1 MICCAVQAA
10 VGCSVTL
17 KCAAVSDKE
26 AGFVL
31 LSGERHKTRKLKQAL
46 ADAKSEIDELQEAR

>member
-1 MICCAVQAA
+1 
-10 VGCSVTL
+10 
-17 KCAAVSDKE
+17 
-26 AGFVL
+26 L